1 MRTCTVCIHPAR
13 SEIDRALISQSSYR
27 SVAKR
32 FGVSQPATFRH
43 RQHMP
48 ATLVKAQ
55 EAQEIAQ
62 ADSLV
67 DELRGLAIKAR
78 TLTAQAEESGDIRT
92 ALMGLREIGR
102 ILELKARVAGEI
114 AGAQVRINIAAFP
127 IDQLSDDQADEL
139 HRKLAERRI
148 DRLIPPQQRA
158 EIAARMEDAIIDA
171 ILSDPE
177 KRERLRT
184 RLALIDR
191 ESSARNAGE

>member
-1 MRTCTVCIHPAR
+1 MRTCTVCTHPAR
-13 SEIDRALISQSSYR
+13 DEIDRALISQSSYR

-43 RQHMP
+43 GRHMP

-67 DELRGLAIKAR
+67 DELRALAAKAR

-92 ALMGLREIGR
+92 ALMGLREISR

-114 AGAQVRINIAAFP
+114 TGAQISINIAAFP
-127 IDQLSDDQADEL
+127 IDQLTDDQADEL
-139 HRKLAERRI
+139 HRKLEERRI
-148 DRLIPPQQRA
+148 DRLIPPQERA
-158 EIAARMEDAIIDA
+158 EIAARMEDAIIDG
-171 ILSDPE
+171 ILCDPE
-177 KRERLRT
+177 KREHLRT

-191 ESSARNAGE
+191 QTRAGNAGK

>member
-1 MRTCTVCIHPAR
+1 MRVCTVCVHPAR
-13 SEIDRALISQSSYR
+13 GEIDRALISQSSYR

-48 ATLVKAQ
+48 ATLVRAH
-55 EAQEIAQ
+55 EVQEIAQ

-67 DELRGLAIKAR
+67 DELRGLATKAR

-92 ALMGLREIGR
+92 ALMGLREIAR
-102 ILELKARVAGEI
+102 ILELRARVAGEI
-114 AGAQVRINIAAFP
+114 AGAQVSINIAAFP
-127 IDQLSDDQADEL
+127 IDQLTDDQADEL
-139 HRKLAERRI
+139 RRKLEERRI
-148 DRLIPPQQRA
+148 DRLILPQQRA
-158 EIAARMEDAIIDA
+158 EIAARMEDVIIEG

-177 KRERLRT
+177 KHEQLRV

-191 ESSARNAGE
+191 ESSARNAGK

>member
-1 MRTCTVCIHPAR
+1 MRTCTVCTHPAR

-48 ATLVKAQ
+48 ATLLKAQ

-67 DELRGLAIKAR
+67 DELRGLATKAR

-102 ILELKARVAGEI
+102 ILELRARVAGEI
-114 AGAQVRINIAAFP
+114 AGAQISINIAAFP
-127 IDQLSDDQADEL
+127 IDQLTDDQADEL
-139 HRKLAERRI
+139 HRKLEQRRI
-148 DRLIPPQQRA
+148 DRLIPPRQRA
-158 EIAARMEDAIIDA
+158 EIAARMEDVIIDG
-171 ILSDPE
+171 ILCDPE
-177 KRERLRT
+177 KREQLRV

-191 ESSARNAGE
+191 QTPAGNAGK

>member
-1 MRTCTVCIHPAR
+1 MRTCTVCTHPAR

-67 DELRGLAIKAR
+67 DELRGLATKAR

-102 ILELKARVAGEI
+102 ILELRARVAGEI
-114 AGAQVRINIAAFP
+114 AGAQVSINISAFP
-127 IDQLSDDQADEL
+127 IDQLSDDQVDEL
-139 HRKLAERRI
+139 RRKLEERRI
-148 DRLIPPQQRA
+148 DRLISPQQRA
-158 EIAARMEDAIIDA
+158 EIAARMEDVIIDG

-177 KRERLRT
+177 KRDRIRT

-191 ESSARNAGE
+191 KTGGRDAGE